1 METHDKEVRYDL
13 YCRTCKHKDTPQAD
27 DPCDECLSTPM
38 NDGSVKPVNY
48 MEARKRRDNE
58 KRYVRL
64 HLLPGPYFEK
74 TP

>member
-38 NDGSVKPVNY
+38 NEGSVKPVNY
-48 MEARKRRDNE
+48 MEGERSGQRKE
-58 KRYVRL
+58 K
-64 HLLPGPYFEK
+64 
-74 TP
+74 

>member
-48 MEARKRRDNE
+48 MEGERSEPRTRTPQSGTA
-58 KRYVRL
+58 VRS
-64 HLLPGPYFEK
+64 PQ
-74 TP
+74 

>member
-13 YCRTCKHKDTPQAD
+13 YCHTCKYKDVDQAD

-48 MEARKRRDNE
+48 EKARD
-58 KRYVRL
+58 
-64 HLLPGPYFEK
+64 
-74 TP
+74 

>member
-13 YCRTCKHKDTPQAD
+13 YCCTCQYKDVDQAD

-48 MEARKRRDNE
+48 MEGERSEPRVRGHRAAVPQARS
-58 KRYVRL
+58 
-64 HLLPGPYFEK
+64 PQ
-74 TP
+74 